1 MMTKKPLQIN
11 ILTLF
16 PNLFTEFI
24 NTLPVKRAVEKDLL
38 KIELINIRDFAIDKR
53 GTVDDKPYG
62 GGVGMLIMIEPVF
75 KALKSIY
82 GETFKDKT
90 SLSADQRI
98 VLLSPRG
105 ETFNQIKAQELTTY
119 SNITFICGRYEGVD
133 ARVEENFVTDVVSIG
148 NFVVSGGEIPTM
160 ALVES
165 ITRLI
170 PGVIEKEDATKI
182 ESFSENYIEFPQY
195 TRPEDFNGIKIPEV
209 LTSGDHKKIQ
219 QWRDKNKRTFTV
231 QE

>member
-105 ETFNQIKAQELTTY
+105 ETFNQSKAQELTTY